1 MEKIVKTANSISGA
15 DLIDMTSG
23 IVGDNPLGDNRDI
36 KAGYWALFRGKYKV
50 PGQTDEVPREG
61 EFIALIKR
69 VDNQKKV
76 VNFHHDGFRNKYGQ
90 TTIMPKRANVSS
102 LEHMYLDY
110 ALFDNII
117 RTGKTPQE
125 VAQPKESL
133 EESIRKIVR
142 KTLFEQSIELKSKSD
157 KGNRYLKMLKTAKFQ
172 HYDMPKGEL
181 STFNRGEEDRKRLV
195 SKLNKEDKKIYKE
208 WLKTSEGKESIKQFE
223 EFTSPLFKK
232 NN

>member
-1 MEKIVKTANSISGA
+1 MPSKNNKQLNFFRLVKAYKDNGDMGVYKQHKHLEGYKPMLTPSYMEKIVKTANSISGA

-36 KAGYWALFRGKYKV
+36 KAGYWALFRGKYKT
-50 PGQTDEVPREG
+50 PGQTDEVPKEG

-69 VDNQKKV
+69 VDNQKRV
-76 VNFHHDGFRNKYGQ
+76 VNFHYDGFRNKYGQ
-90 TTIMPKRANVSS
+90 TTIIPKRANVSNP
-102 LEHMYLDY
+102 EHMYLDY

-142 KTLFEQSIELKSKSD
+142 EFLKNS
-157 KGNRYLKMLKTAKFQ
+157 
-172 HYDMPKGEL
+172 
-181 STFNRGEEDRKRLV
+181 
-195 SKLNKEDKKIYKE
+195 
-208 WLKTSEGKESIKQFE
+208 
-223 EFTSPLFKK
+223 
-232 NN
+232 